1 MHTDS
6 VPILIKRIVRDRID
20 VTLEF
25 LGLIF
30 VLVLAT
36 ITPPAVDAQG
46 LDGGDPKDGVQEG
59 REDKHDDRGSG

>member
-6 VPILIKRIVRDRID
+6 VPILIKRIVRDRVD

-36 ITPPAVDAQG
+36 TTQAVDAQG